1 MFHSHAISHKVLFSL
16 SFAMSVQRIAPVSV
30 LLAFGPH
37 SFASTVNATVWGAGH
52 LVAQCVSLPCSFHKP
67 LFSLSLAISVQRIA
81 PISVSL
87 AFGPHSCASTV
98 NATIWGAGHLVALC
112 VSLPCS
118 FHKPLF
124 SLSLAISVQ
133 RIPPISVSL
142 AFGSDSFANTVNVTV
157 WGAGHLVALCVSLPC
172 SFPKC

>member
-1 MFHSHAISHKVLFSL
+1 MF
-16 SFAMSVQRIAPVSV
+16 
-30 LLAFGPH
+30 
-37 SFASTVNATVWGAGH
+37 
-52 LVAQCVSLPCSFHKP
+52 SLPCSFHKP

-81 PISVSL
+81 PVSVSL
-87 AFGPHSCASTV
+87 AFGTHSCANAV

-142 AFGSDSFANTVNVTV
+142 AFGPHSCASTVNATV
-157 WGAGHLVALCVSLPC
+157 EGWPSGSTVCFTPMLFPEVLNAKQGNSMRHIFFKSSVWLDWVSNPDLPC
-172 SFPKC
+172 TKRVFYHRAKDAVLLL